1 MVTATVT
8 LKPTSLLRAN
18 QVLLDEVLV
27 LLGLLLVKDLQ
38 IAVELLALLSGR

>member
-1 MVTATVT
+1 MVTATLT

-18 QVLLDEVLV
+18 QVLLDEILV

-38 IAVELLALLSGR
+38 IAVEQLAFMISR